1 MKLFDYYQEVISWY
15 KEIMTLGHIVEVLHW
30 DQRVNLPKAG
40 LERRAEQ
47 LAWAESLMHSM
58 LTDKEKVAKVEEL
71 AAEAAQINDDAQ
83 VNIREIKRETDR
95 ATKVPN
101 ELVEEISRHT
111 SLSNAAWVEAR
122 QNDDFAH
129 FAPFLQKMVELRR
142 QEAAALGFADKPYDA
157 MLDYFEPFADEASID
172 ALLTDLRERL
182 VPFFHKILGA
192 EKHDAGMIVGKSY
205 PAAQQEAF
213 GKMVIK
219 RLGFDFDGGRMDVS
233 AHPFTIGTWGDV
245 RITTRYN
252 ESDLRQSTF
261 GTIHEAGH
269 AMYEQGLLRDHL
281 DTPLGQSASLGV
293 HESQSRFWEN
303 IIGRSLSFWR
313 FFYPEAQ
320 KAFPGQ
326 LDDVT
331 LQQFY
336 QAVNL
341 VQPSFIRVEADEVT
355 YNLHIILRFEIER
368 DLVAGRIAVDD
379 LPAAWNAKMKQ
390 YLNVDVPADALG
402 VLQDV
407 HWSEGLLGYF
417 PTYTIGNL
425 YSAQLYEK
433 MRNDLG
439 EMDKMILEGNFVDIL
454 AWMRKHIHQH
464 GKRYKAADLIERA
477 TMEKPSAVPFMK
489 YLEEKYLP
497 LYRL

>member
-1 MKLFDYYQEVISWY
+1 MKLYNYYQEIIAWY

-30 DQRVNLPKAG
+30 DQRVNLPKVG

-58 LTDKEKVAKVEEL
+58 LTDKEKVAKVNEL
-71 AAEAAQINDDAQ
+71 ATEADRIGDDAQ

-111 SLSNAAWVEAR
+111 SLSNAAWVQAR
-122 QNDDFAH
+122 QNDNFAH
-129 FAPFLQKMVELRR
+129 FAPYLKKMVELRR

-157 MLDYFEPFADEASID
+157 MLDYFEPFADEESTN

-192 EKHDAGMIVGKSY
+192 EKRDGGAVVGKIY

-213 GKMVIK
+213 GKLVIK

-252 ESDLRQSTF
+252 EADPRQSIF

-269 AMYEQGLLRDHL
+269 AMYEQGLLRDYI
-281 DTPLGQSASLGV
+281 DTPLGQSVSLGV

-303 IIGRSLSFWR
+303 VVGRSLPFWR
-313 FFYPEAQ
+313 FFYPELQ
-320 KAFPGQ
+320 KLFPAQ
-326 LDDVT
+326 LDEVT

-336 QAVNL
+336 QAVNA
-341 VQPSFIRVEADEVT
+341 VQPSLIRVEADEVT

-368 DLVAGRIAVDD
+368 DLVAGNIAVDD
-379 LPAAWNAKMKQ
+379 LPALWKAKMKE
-390 YLNVDVPADALG
+390 YLDIDVPTDADG

-425 YSAQLYEK
+425 YSAQLREK
-433 MRNDLG
+433 MQLDLG
-439 EMDKMILEGNFVDIL
+439 EMDKMIGEGNFVDIL
-454 AWMRKHIHQH
+454 AWMAKHIHQH
-464 GKRYKAADLIERA
+464 GKRFKAAELIERA
-477 TMEKPSAVPFMK
+477 TLKKPNAAPFMK